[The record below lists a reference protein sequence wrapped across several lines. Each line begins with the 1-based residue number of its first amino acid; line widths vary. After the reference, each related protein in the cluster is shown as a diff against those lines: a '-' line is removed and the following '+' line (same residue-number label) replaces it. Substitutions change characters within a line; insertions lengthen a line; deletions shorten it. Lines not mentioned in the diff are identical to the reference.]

1 MSRELWLLRHAKAK
15 RGDQSEDFDRPL
27 KKSGKQD
34 ALRLGE
40 WLKQQ
45 LLIPDLIISSPAK
58 RAIST
63 ANKVIKAIDT
73 DLTITEDV
81 RLYAQGFERLKIV
94 LAECPVDAQRVLLVG
109 HNPELEDL
117 LIYLV
122 GLACVAD
129 RNKLLS
135 TCALA
140 RLELPDDWTALNAD
154 SAQLIAIT
162 DDLPALDE

>member
-15 RGDQSEDFDRPL
+15 RGEQIEDFDRAL

-34 ALRLGE
+34 ALALGE

-63 ANKVIKAIDT
+63 ANKVVKAIGVDFV
-73 DLTITEDV
+73 ITEDV
-81 RLYAQGFERLKIV
+81 RLYAQGFERLKTV
-94 LAECPVDAQRVLLVG
+94 LAEAPADAQRVLLVG

-117 LIYLV
+117 LIHLV
-122 GLACVAD
+122 GLSAISD
-129 RNKLLS
+129 RNKLLP
-135 TCALA
+135 TCAFA
-140 RLELPDDWTALNAD
+140 RLDMPDDWTQLD
-154 SAQLIAIT
+154 SESAQLIAIT
-162 DDLPALDE
+162 DLRHSEE

>member
-15 RGDQSEDFDRPL
+15 RGELIEDFDRAL

-34 ALRLGE
+34 ALTLGE

-63 ANKVIKAIDT
+63 ANKVVKAIGVDFV
-73 DLTITEDV
+73 ITEDV
-81 RLYAQGFERLKIV
+81 RLYAQGFERLKTV
-94 LAECPVDAQRVLLVG
+94 LAEVPADAQRVLLVG

-117 LIYLV
+117 LIHLV
-122 GLACVAD
+122 GLSAISD
-129 RNKLLS
+129 RNKLLP
-135 TCALA
+135 TCAFA
-140 RLELPDDWTALNAD
+140 RLDMPDDWSQLD
-154 SAQLIAIT
+154 SESAQLIAIT
-162 DDLPALDE
+162 DIRHLEE

>member
-15 RGDQSEDFDRPL
+15 RDEHGEDFDRAL

-34 ALRLGE
+34 ALKLGE

-63 ANKVIKAIDT
+63 ANKVLKAIET
-73 DLTITEDV
+73 DLTITEDT
-81 RLYAQGFERLKIV
+81 RLYAQGFERLKTV

-117 LIYLV
+117 LIHLV
-122 GLACVAD
+122 GLTAIAD

-140 RLELPDDWTALNAD
+140 RLELPDDWTELNAD
-154 SAQLIAIT
+154 SAQLIAII
-162 DDLPALDE
+162 DVQSLEE